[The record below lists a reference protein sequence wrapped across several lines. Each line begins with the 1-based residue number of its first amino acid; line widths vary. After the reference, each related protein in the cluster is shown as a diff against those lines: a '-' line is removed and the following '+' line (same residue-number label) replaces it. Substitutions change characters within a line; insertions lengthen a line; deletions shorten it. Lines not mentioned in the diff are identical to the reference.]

1 MSCETYMKSYHD
13 MSHMRV
19 VDTNGEHEVT
29 RFAIALPH
37 QETAVLAFVKQQ
49 LLGIFA
55 NNMPVKPPN
64 TKQLHLTPFL
74 KWSTAAIVCHTLL
87 CWPHLAVN
95 VMLCVASVCPSV
107 PPLILTLIG
116 HAAHTQC
123 DSPGGSTRCGNRQH
137 TFPSE
142 YDKDGHTC
150 SEMFQLSY
158 ALKQPKIGDW
168 PMSYYKYRDYH
179 RVLIKLP
186 LSFPIILCLLLICIL
201 EVFLLIYLL
210 NTWQKSQQL

>member
-1 MSCETYMKSYHD
+1 MESYHD

-74 KWSTAAIVCHTLL
+74 K
-87 CWPHLAVN
+87 
-95 VMLCVASVCPSV
+95 
-107 PPLILTLIG
+107 
-116 HAAHTQC
+116 
-123 DSPGGSTRCGNRQH
+123 
-137 TFPSE
+137 
-142 YDKDGHTC
+142 
-150 SEMFQLSY
+150 
-158 ALKQPKIGDW
+158 
-168 PMSYYKYRDYH
+168 
-179 RVLIKLP
+179 
-186 LSFPIILCLLLICIL
+186 
-201 EVFLLIYLL
+201 
-210 NTWQKSQQL
+210 